1 MDIMSPD
8 KAKKPPEQELQEAWE
23 MRALSGKG
31 NPRFLQSKKF
41 RFANSVERPELVIE
55 WATRRRTNGRDFW
68 RVVALEWSS
77 FDRIDHYKF
86 GILFSRYR
94 PHWTTDVWAPDD
106 FTFYASL
113 PERLKVYRG
122 QSADWE
128 VGLSFTIDPTVAK
141 SFAHGHRGIR
151 LPNPVVLEVEINK
164 ADIAFATNEREES
177 EVVLFQ
183 PPPLSFLS
191 SK

>member
-1 MDIMSPD
+1 
-8 KAKKPPEQELQEAWE
+8 
-23 MRALSGKG
+23 
-31 NPRFLQSKKF
+31 
-41 RFANSVERPELVIE
+41 
-55 WATRRRTNGRDFW
+55 
-68 RVVALEWSS
+68 
-77 FDRIDHYKF
+77 
-86 GILFSRYR
+86 
-94 PHWTTDVWAPDD
+94 
-106 FTFYASL
+106 L